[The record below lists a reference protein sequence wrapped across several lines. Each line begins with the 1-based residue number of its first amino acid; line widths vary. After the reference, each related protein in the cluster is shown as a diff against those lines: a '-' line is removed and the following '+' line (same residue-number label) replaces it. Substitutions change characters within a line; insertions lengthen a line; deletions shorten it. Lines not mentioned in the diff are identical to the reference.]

1 MKILFIRFSAIGDL
15 VLASPAFR
23 CAKNQLPG
31 VELHLLTKANLKA
44 VTEANPYIDRF
55 HYFDGD
61 FGSTLADLKAE
72 NFDWVVDLHKNL
84 RSYRF
89 RWALKKPSLAYKKA
103 SIEKWWLT
111 KWHWDRMPQRHISL
125 RSVDA
130 LAPLGV
136 QYDGQG
142 LDYFIPKETQWPND
156 LEGKQALLPGICLV
170 LGASYPTKKM
180 PLEKW
185 SALAKALPK
194 PLYVLGGPEEADAAE
209 TLRMEGV
216 IPLAGKLT
224 LHQSALLVSKAPLV
238 ISHDTGL
245 LYMACAFGVP
255 SLAIWGATSPI
266 LQVEPW
272 YAEALNKPY
281 FNAIVPGLTCQ
292 PCSNFGSKQCPKG
305 HFRCMQDQSV
315 ETLLSYAQ
323 ELLPHALPREK

>member
-111 KWHWDRMPQRHISL
+111 KMALGPHAPTPHQFAQCGCLGSL
-125 RSVDA
+125 RRPIRWA
-130 LAPLGV
+130 RI
-136 QYDGQG
+136 G
-142 LDYFIPKETQWPND
+142 LFYYQRNP
-156 LEGKQALLPGICLV
+156 
-170 LGASYPTKKM
+170 
-180 PLEKW
+180 
-185 SALAKALPK
+185 
-194 PLYVLGGPEEADAAE
+194 
-209 TLRMEGV
+209 
-216 IPLAGKLT
+216 
-224 LHQSALLVSKAPLV
+224 
-238 ISHDTGL
+238 
-245 LYMACAFGVP
+245 MA
-255 SLAIWGATSPI
+255 
-266 LQVEPW
+266 Q
-272 YAEALNKPY
+272 
-281 FNAIVPGLTCQ
+281 
-292 PCSNFGSKQCPKG
+292 
-305 HFRCMQDQSV
+305 
-315 ETLLSYAQ
+315 
-323 ELLPHALPREK
+323 